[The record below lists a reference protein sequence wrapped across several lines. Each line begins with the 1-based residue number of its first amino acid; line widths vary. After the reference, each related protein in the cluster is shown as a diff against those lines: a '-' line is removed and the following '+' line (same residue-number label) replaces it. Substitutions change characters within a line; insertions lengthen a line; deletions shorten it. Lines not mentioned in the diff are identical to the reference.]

1 LAGLRVQPGN
11 DADRRAVERFGDQ
24 IEEELNI
31 KKVTLHDPAKGPLL
45 QFDVKLSMKT
55 AGPKLGPRIK
65 DVQEALAQADPAAIA
80 EKVQAGQGVEIAGV
94 MLEPA
99 DVAVQPK
106 TPQGWA
112 GLADRGTQLLLDA
125 RISEPLALEGMA
137 REVVRHVQQARKD
150 AGLEMEDR
158 IVLYLWTESGQ
169 LKKAIDVHRDY
180 IAAETLVAKWS
191 DKPLGQGAYHAE
203 VKVDGQPLTIE
214 LRKIA

>member
-1 LAGLRVQPGN
+1 
-11 DADRRAVERFGDQ
+11 
-24 IEEELNI
+24 
-31 KKVTLHDPAKGPLL
+31 
-45 QFDVKLSMKT
+45 
-55 AGPKLGPRIK
+55 
-65 DVQEALAQADPAAIA
+65 AQADPAAIA
-80 EKVQAGQGVEIAGV
+80 EKVQAGQGLDIAGV
-94 MLEPA
+94 MLDPA

-158 IVLYLWTESGQ
+158 IVLFLSTESAQ
-169 LKKAIDVHRDY
+169 LTKAIDAHRDY
-180 IAAETLVAKWS
+180 IAAETLVAKWA
-191 DKPLGQGAYHAE
+191 DQPLGKGAYHVE

-214 LRKIA
+214 LRKVA